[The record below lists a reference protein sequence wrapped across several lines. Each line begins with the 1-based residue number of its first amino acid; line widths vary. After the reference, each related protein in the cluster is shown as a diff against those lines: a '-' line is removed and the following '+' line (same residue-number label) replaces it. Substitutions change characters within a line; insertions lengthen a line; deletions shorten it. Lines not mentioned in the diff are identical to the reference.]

1 MVGDRGIVDQPIS
14 HLLDPS
20 ILPMAK
26 PSGPAEHSQGKP
38 AENSNHLTL
47 TDLQQHIRKMY
58 FDKDA
63 ARGVEGTFMWLME
76 EVGEL
81 SSALR
86 GDDRENLAEE
96 FADVIAWLVTIAN
109 VANVDLN
116 AALLAKYGGGCPGC
130 GQLACRC
137 PDSEKP

>member
-1 MVGDRGIVDQPIS
+1 MADPNKAAKMSDHAPKTNPTQLSLGDV
-14 HLLDPS
+14 
-20 ILPMAK
+20 
-26 PSGPAEHSQGKP
+26 
-38 AENSNHLTL
+38 
-47 TDLQQHIRKMY
+47 QQHIRKMY
-58 FDKDA
+58 FEKDA

-96 FADVIAWLVTIAN
+96 FADVVAWLATIAN
-109 VANVDLN
+109 IVDIDLN
-116 AALLAKYGGGCPGC
+116 AAMVAKYGGGCPGC
-130 GQLACRC
+130 GRLACEC

>member
-1 MVGDRGIVDQPIS
+1 VP
-14 HLLDPS
+14 
-20 ILPMAK
+20 
-26 PSGPAEHSQGKP
+26 GPNAPDEHSRADASVEELSIG
-38 AENSNHLTL
+38 
-47 TDLQQHIRKMY
+47 DLQRHIHQMY
-58 FDKDA
+58 YDKDV

-96 FADVIAWLVTIAN
+96 FADVIAWLTTIAN
-109 VANVDLN
+109 VAGVDLN
-116 AALLAKYGGGCPGC
+116 AALVAKYGRGCPGC
-130 GQLACRC
+130 KRLVCEC